1 MQQEFDKATSAA
13 ACRTLLW
20 NTKEQ
25 AGASASRQ
33 HLLDVLD
40 SLGAQEQAPWSA
52 QCAVQRQA
60 QQVCPCDELVVK
72 CGLVTTTQC
81 LQVDSRGL
89 SLPVEGAK
97 ELLIVTQQDKPLE
110 CCLVLRWAA
119 WSLSHVSSNWQ
130 PQEPSLLLPVGR
142 RNSCCMATAGCPLC
156 WKRLASTSAGC
167 CLSLRWVLST
177 LEAERHLRLTLTR
190 NTQCCAM
197 AGLYSSLGRLRREG
211 G

>member
-1 MQQEFDKATSAA
+1 MQFAQERDKAAFAA

-40 SLGAQEQAPWSA
+40 SLGAQDQAPWSA

-60 QQVCPCDELVVK
+60 QQVCPQDNLASVSKCDLVIPFH
-72 CGLVTTTQC
+72 C
-81 LQVDSRGL
+81 LQVDSRGS

-110 CCLVLRWAA
+110 CCLVLRWTA
-119 WSLSHVSSNWQ
+119 WSNSRPCLKQLATSGPQ
-130 PQEPSLLLPVGR
+130 PPAACRSETQLLHGDSGLPLVLEKTGLYKRRLLLVFEVG
-142 RNSCCMATAGCPLC
+142 AA
-156 WKRLASTSAGC
+156 
-167 CLSLRWVLST
+167 
-177 LEAERHLRLTLTR
+177 
-190 NTQCCAM
+190 
-197 AGLYSSLGRLRREG
+197 YD
-211 G
+211 